1 MSIEQQASLLNTKNS
16 LDMQIGGK
24 IQSNLPDKELI
35 MTKLQNLYFLYLQ
48 IQKKK
53 RGEKNTIYYN

>member
-35 MTKLQNLYFLYLQ
+35 MTKLQNLYFLY
-48 IQKKK
+48 
-53 RGEKNTIYYN
+53 